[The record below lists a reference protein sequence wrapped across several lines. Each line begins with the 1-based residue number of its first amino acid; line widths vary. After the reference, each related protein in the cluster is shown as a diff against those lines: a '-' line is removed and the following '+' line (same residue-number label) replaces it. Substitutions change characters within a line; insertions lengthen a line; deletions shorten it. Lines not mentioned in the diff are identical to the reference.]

1 MRLFIYIGF
10 IKKILSY
17 RFVLY
22 FEIIHFFVSK
32 QFNSK
37 LIKFVNLPKVLMYR
51 ISTVS
56 KSCASLL
63 IVQGSWTMLILFE
76 SGESIQAI
84 AIDKYIL
91 IRPFFRFSLS
101 TIQSVLTCSDRN
113 TTNHV
118 LQYSKILLD
127 FFRKVIVLSTRF
139 CSYMCMFTSHESYFI
154 RYIM

>member
-56 KSCASLL
+56 KSCASL
-63 IVQGSWTMLILFE
+63 V
-76 SGESIQAI
+76 
-84 AIDKYIL
+84 D
-91 IRPFFRFSLS
+91 SLG
-101 TIQSVLTCSDRN
+101 IMD
-113 TTNHV
+113 HV
-118 LQYSKILLD
+118 N
-127 FFRKVIVLSTRF
+127 
-139 CSYMCMFTSHESYFI
+139 FI
-154 RYIM
+154 RKWRINIGYSH